1 MDKYR
6 CFRCNHDLVIDD
18 NWMGS
23 DLALVP
29 DEKSLTD
36 EDFMV
41 TLMSCPHRG
50 ASYKVYD
57 TPLSEIHN
65 YPYFNEETAQDSV
78 V

>member
-6 CFRCNHDLVIDD
+6 CFKCKHELCIDD

-29 DEKSLTD
+29 DKKALSD

-41 TLMSCPHRG
+41 TLMSCPYCG
-50 ASYKVYD
+50 ASYEVYD
-57 TPLSEIHN
+57 TPLSEIDN
-65 YPYFNEETAQDSV
+65 YPYFNNKEAKNSIV
-78 V
+78 

>member
-6 CFRCNHDLVIDD
+6 CFRCKHELCIDD

-41 TLMSCPHRG
+41 RS
-50 ASYKVYD
+50 
-57 TPLSEIHN
+57 
-65 YPYFNEETAQDSV
+65 
-78 V
+78 

>member
-6 CFRCNHDLVIDD
+6 CFRCKHELCIDD

-41 TLMSCPHRG
+41 TLMSCPHCG
-50 ASYKVYD
+50 ASYEVYD

-65 YPYFNEETAQDSV
+65 YPYFNEENAQNSV